1 MLCRYSIHIGF
12 TEKNQ
17 GVNQAMVTDIL
28 EDLYQEALHCQKE
41 KGRVIRRQLDP
52 SRSFRK
58 KVRERNGTAG
68 RGHPKA
74 RAQEAKHVHSH
85 TMTKA
90 EERARETHDSEHE
103 SAKTPTALSKTRC
116 RQQDW
121 NKPFRTRRSAS
132 LSQIQDR
139 NCDYLHPPL
148 RAFHRSGQC
157 RTGFEMSLP
166 QISKGDQ
173 APIPKRGP
181 K

>member
-1 MLCRYSIHIGF
+1 MICRFSIHIGF

-85 TMTKA
+85 TMTKSRGKGTGDA
-90 EERARETHDSEHE
+90 RQRTPSPPKLRLLAPFFSVHFTEVVNAERALRCPFHKSV
-103 SAKTPTALSKTRC
+103 KVTR
-116 RQQDW
+116 R
-121 NKPFRTRRSAS
+121 PFRKKAQSET
-132 LSQIQDR
+132 
-139 NCDYLHPPL
+139 
-148 RAFHRSGQC
+148 
-157 RTGFEMSLP
+157 M
-166 QISKGDQ
+166 
-173 APIPKRGP
+173 
-181 K
+181 